1 MRVCLYASLTPF
13 ENTKNICLDCFVH
26 KLRFFYIKKI
36 ANSSSSDTKSTGA
49 ESQSLTFGQLWASQ
63 TITQGNMMDD
73 CIWSSLNQEIMQSC
87 KIDQNEENLEI
98 FSKLKSCSSAQLLK
112 VVIFDP
118 SVHWFYSRHVLKDGI
133 IYSNIEEGINL
144 KWHKDWKI

>member
-1 MRVCLYASLTPF
+1 
-13 ENTKNICLDCFVH
+13 
-26 KLRFFYIKKI
+26 
-36 ANSSSSDTKSTGA
+36 
-49 ESQSLTFGQLWASQ
+49 
-63 TITQGNMMDD
+63 MDD

-87 KIDQNEENLEI
+87 KVDQIEENLEI

-133 IYSNIEEGINL
+133 IYFNIEEGINL